1 MAGKEYSIRYVV
13 DVVDKATGAFT
24 RMESAAKRCEGSFNR
39 VRSVA
44 AKGVGMNGITSVA
57 GRVRNSVLDVGRSF
71 PTMAASARGAIST
84 TVASLNEV
92 NGNMSKLK
100 SNIASIGMMAI
111 GGFGLMQGVKS
122 AVDAGDAIYK
132 MSQRMNISTKEAGY
146 LKGMLGLAGV
156 DANLFT
162 RQLNMMDKTLTS
174 GSKSAYEMND
184 YMAQFGVTMW
194 SNNGTLLSAK
204 DQLENLAYGFKKAE
218 EAGAG
223 EEFVMK
229 TLGIRGM
236 ELIPL
241 LRDYG
246 DYKEALSHVKSPF
259 DLDAKK
265 SHELKLQMM
274 ELQIMSGKFGLAMA
288 NALMPIA
295 EDVFPRVIEG
305 LGNLATWM
313 KDNKGIV
320 EAGAKFM
327 AYSAALVA
335 TTTVAKTLINTLK
348 TLYSIV
354 KAPIK
359 LADKIGNGG
368 KSFEG
373 LSKGAARVSRIGG
386 VFKGLGKMFMPLNA
400 VFDAIS
406 LFSMKSGEEGKTIG
420 GIAGHWA
427 GMLGGAKLGATLGT
441 AFGPIGTAIGGALGG
456 VVGYAFG
463 DKIGSVIGQLA
474 QKFNMSALMQPFKEF
489 GNDIATRVPMM
500 GQAIVSGF
508 STLWSNVTQS
518 ASAAWATIT
527 SVVSSAIGTVGSI
540 IDSIGSIAS
549 EAWSYACSA
558 AEEAWS
564 EITSAVEGAI
574 DSIGSIIDSI
584 GEIASSVWDAALSAA
599 ESCWDSIVSTV
610 SDAVDTVIGYWNELE
625 DALSHPIDT
634 AINIVKNIATVTS
647 DDTSAGESA
656 NGGVFSK
663 PYLTW
668 VAEAGYPEVI
678 VPIDHSQNAIDLWT
692 KAGQM
697 LGVATGGSTPPP
709 MQIMNGYQQPSGG
722 NGGLTINIDGVN
734 VSISNTADEQQIAY
748 TVGRSIVNAMKKTL
762 ENRG

>member
-1 MAGKEYSIRYVV
+1 MPGKEYSIRYVV
-13 DVVDKATGAFT
+13 DVADKATGAFA

-44 AKGVGMNGITSVA
+44 AKGVGMNGIMSVA
-57 GRVRNSVLDVGRSF
+57 GRVRNSVLDVGSSF
-71 PTMAASARGAIST
+71 PTMAASARSAIST

-132 MSQRMNISTKEAGY
+132 MSQRMSISTKEAGY

-184 YMAQFGVTMW
+184 YMSQFGVTMW

-204 DQLENLAYGFKKAE
+204 DQLENLAYGFRKAE

-229 TLGIRGM
+229 TLGIRGL

-265 SHELKLQMM
+265 SHELKLEMM

-320 EAGAKFM
+320 EAGAKFT
-327 AYSAALVA
+327 AYSAAIVA

-386 VFKGLGKMFMPLNA
+386 VFKGLGKIFMPLNA

-441 AFGPIGTAIGGALGG
+441 AFGPVGTVIGGALGG

-463 DKIGSVIGQLA
+463 DKIGSTIGQLA
-474 QKFNMSALMQPFKEF
+474 QKFNMSALLQPFKEF

-500 GQAIVSGF
+500 GQAIVSGLG
-508 STLWSNVTQS
+508 TTWDTVAQS
-518 ASAAWATIT
+518 ASAAWSTIT
-527 SVVSSAIGTVGSI
+527 SVVSSAIGTV
-540 IDSIGSIAS
+540 
-549 EAWSYACSA
+549 
-558 AEEAWS
+558 
-564 EITSAVEGAI
+564 
-574 DSIGSIIDSI
+574 GSIIDSI

-610 SDAVDTVIGYWNELE
+610 SDAVETVIGYWNELE

-634 AINIVKNIATVTS
+634 AINVVKSISTVASDNTS
-647 DDTSAGESA
+647 IGESA

-678 VPIDHSQNAIDLWT
+678 VPIDHSQNAVDLWT

-697 LGVATGGSTPPP
+697 LGIATGGSTPVP
-709 MQIMNGYQQPSGG
+709 MQIVNSQPQASGG
-722 NGGLTINIDGVN
+722 NGVTINIDGVN

-748 TVGRSIVNAMKKTL
+748 TVGRSIMNAMKKSM